1 MRTTQDLKPPLN
13 INVMHIT
20 EEPANIFLCWTITLC
35 RICLKGKMTGKK
47 ITGDKQKFHCSV
59 RNCHVLSRQK
69 CTCASQRMF
78 FTMKKVTISYSN
90 PVAKATVNKVQVKGG
105 RVNK

>member
-1 MRTTQDLKPPLN
+1 MQDLKPPLN

-59 RNCHVLSRQK
+59 RNCHVLSSQK
-69 CTCASQRMF
+69 RTCASHRMF